1 MVFVLHFKCIDD
13 FAREAV
19 AREVV
24 YSDKLKKKI
33 GGGVGW
39 GRPSENDRQA
49 SMNFKDET
57 CIN

>member
-1 MVFVLHFKCIDD
+1 MCIDD
-13 FAREAV
+13 SAREAV

-33 GGGVGW
+33 GGWGAGGW